1 MEKLLELAKE
11 LGHAI
16 QADERFVRVQ
26 MAQAAADEDE
36 ALQALIGEFN
46 LKRMAIN
53 AEAAKG
59 EAQDEAKMRTLNEE
73 LRAVYARVMANE
85 SMAAYNEAKT
95 ELDKVTN
102 AIGAI
107 LNMAAQGLNPDDYD
121 ENACSGN
128 CSSCGGSCHH

>member
-1 MEKLLELAKE
+1 MEQILEMAKE
-11 LGHAI
+11 LGHAL
-16 QADERFVRVQ
+16 QQDERFVKVQ
-26 MAQAAADEDE
+26 MAQARADEDE

-53 AEAAKG
+53 AESAKG
-59 EAQDEAKMRTLNEE
+59 EEQDEEK
-73 LRAVYARVMANE
+73 LRALNVEIREVYAKVMANE

-95 ELDKVTN
+95 EMDKVTN

-121 ENACSGN
+121 EHSCSGN
-128 CSSCGGSCHH
+128 CSSCGGCH

>member
-1 MEKLLELAKE
+1 MEKLLEMAKE

-16 QADERFVRVQ
+16 QANDRFVRVQ

-53 AEAAKG
+53 AEASKEEG
-59 EAQDEAKMRTLNEE
+59 QDEAKMRTLNEE

-85 SMAAYNEAKT
+85 SMSAYNEAKT

-107 LNMAAQGLNPDDYD
+107 LNMAAQGLNPDEYD
-121 ENACSGN
+121 EHSCSGN
-128 CSSCGGSCHH
+128 CSSCGGCH

>member
-1 MEKLLELAKE
+1 MERLLEMAKE

-16 QADERFVRVQ
+16 QLDDRFVRVQ

-59 EAQDEAKMRTLNEE
+59 DEQDEAKMRTLNEE

-95 ELDKVTN
+95 ELDKLTN

-121 ENACSGN
+121 EHNCGGN
-128 CSSCGGSCHH
+128 CASCGGCH

>member
-16 QADERFVRVQ
+16 QADDRFVRVQ

-59 EAQDEAKMRTLNEE
+59 DAQDEAKMRTLNEE

-121 ENACSGN
+121 EHACSGN
-128 CSSCGGSCHH
+128 CSSCGGCH

>member
-1 MEKLLELAKE
+1 MEKLLEMAKE

-16 QADERFVRVQ
+16 QADERFIRTQ
-26 MAQAAADEDE
+26 MAQNAADEDE

-59 EAQDEAKMRTLNEE
+59 EEQDESKMRTLNEE

-107 LNMAAQGLNPDDYD
+107 LNMASQGLNPDDYD
-121 ENACSGN
+121 EHSCSGN
-128 CSSCGGSCHH
+128 CSSCGGCH

>member
-1 MEKLLELAKE
+1 MEQILEMAKE
-11 LGHAI
+11 MGHAI
-16 QADERFVRVQ
+16 LQDERFVKMQ
-26 MAQAAADEDE
+26 MAQARADEDE

-53 AEAAKG
+53 AESAKG
-59 EAQDEAKMRTLNEE
+59 EEQDEEK
-73 LRAVYARVMANE
+73 LRALNVEIREVYAKVMANE

-95 ELDKVTN
+95 EMDKLTN

-121 ENACSGN
+121 EHSCSGN
-128 CSSCGGSCHH
+128 CSSCGGCH

>member
-1 MEKLLELAKE
+1 MERLFELAKE

-16 QADERFVRVQ
+16 QLDERFVKMQ
-26 MAQAAADEDE
+26 LAQDAADKDE

-59 EAQDEAKMRTLNEE
+59 EEQDEEKMRSLNEE
-73 LRAVYARVMANE
+73 IREVYARVMANE
-85 SMAAYNEAKT
+85 SMAAYNAAKV
-95 ELDKVTN
+95 ELDKITN
-102 AIGAI
+102 GIGAI

>member
-121 ENACSGN
+121 EHACSGN
-128 CSSCGGSCHH
+128 CGSCGGCH

>member
-1 MEKLLELAKE
+1 METLLEMAKE

-16 QADERFVRVQ
+16 QQDDRFVRMQ

-36 ALQALIGEFN
+36 ELQGLIGEFN

-53 AEAAKG
+53 AEAGKD
-59 EAQDEAKMRTLNEE
+59 EAEQDEAKLRTLNEE
-73 LRAVYARVMANE
+73 LRAVYARVMANQ
-85 SMAAYNEAKT
+85 SMEAYNAAKT

-107 LNMAAQGLNPDDYD
+107 LNMATQGMNPDEY
-121 ENACSGN
+121 EEHSCTGN
-128 CSSCGGSCHH
+128 CGSCGGCH

>member
-121 ENACSGN
+121 EHSCSGN
-128 CSSCGGSCHH
+128 CGSCGGCH